1 VLQPELPCTPR
12 GHLESSLPCV
22 FPTHA
27 CREEQDLRC
36 GAVRTAVVTA
46 GSGKSPSAGSLVY
59 LHYTVR
65 QESSRQ
71 VVASTLTEH
80 GGSGCP
86 HVAVLEKGLRMP
98 RGWELVLKG
107 KIS

>member
-1 VLQPELPCTPR
+1 
-12 GHLESSLPCV
+12 
-22 FPTHA
+22 
-27 CREEQDLRC
+27 
-36 GAVRTAVVTA
+36 
-46 GSGKSPSAGSLVY
+46 VY

-86 HVAVLEKGLRMP
+86 HVAVLEKGLRVP
-98 RGWELVLKG
+98 RGWELALKG
-107 KIS
+107 KISEFHCHAGAPMRLLPKNFAQASLPVSC